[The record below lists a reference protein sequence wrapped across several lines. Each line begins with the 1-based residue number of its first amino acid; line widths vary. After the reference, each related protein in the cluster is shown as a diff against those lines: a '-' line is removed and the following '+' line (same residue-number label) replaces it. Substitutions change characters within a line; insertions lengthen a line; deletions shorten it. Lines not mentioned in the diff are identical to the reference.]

1 MYQSAYRNQY
11 RQQDVMNASPLR
23 LVIMTYDLAIRS
35 CEQQDFAK
43 SIKTISALRDAL
55 DMDYPEVAAGLF
67 RLYQWCLDCIRKGDY
82 TSAIT
87 TLTELRGAWLTTEE
101 KIASRQ
107 ITTNPVPAYS
117 TSFGNILT

>member
-11 RQQDVMNASPLR
+11 QQQDVMNASPLR

-55 DMDYPEVAAGLF
+55 DLDYPEVATGLF

-82 TSAIT
+82 ASAIN
-87 TLTELRGAWLTTEE
+87 TLRELRGAWMATEE
-101 KIASRQ
+101 NIVARQ
-107 ITTNPVPAYS
+107 TITTAPAYS